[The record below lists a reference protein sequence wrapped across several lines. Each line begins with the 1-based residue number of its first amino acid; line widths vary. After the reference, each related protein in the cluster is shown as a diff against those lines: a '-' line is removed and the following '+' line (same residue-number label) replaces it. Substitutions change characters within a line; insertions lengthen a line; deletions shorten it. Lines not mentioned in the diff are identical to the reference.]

1 MRSLVSRRS
10 PIRAGRPLKSAARP
24 ADHPGAAVSY
34 QDVLSRIGAIQ
45 ARALALRG
53 SGAGVVASP
62 QALATSQSAPAAIST
77 SSFAQALQA
86 ATAGQE
92 SAASA
97 AATPPVAAATPPA
110 AVPAE
115 ISATPADPAP
125 PPTAPGATVVSTT
138 QATSAAPV
146 ASAAPAAPVVPV
158 ASAAPAAPDSAAAP
172 ASYAYP
178 LGARGEVIGL
188 PYQGS
193 HTLYDNWESDN
204 ALDIATPVG
213 TPVYAVADG
222 TIGDQIGSLGSSDPH
237 LDGLRLHLV
246 TSDNE
251 FYYAHLSQLVVQAG
265 QHVAKGQLLGYSGEA
280 NGVAHLHFAAENGS
294 PVDVVS
300 P

>member
-1 MRSLVSRRS
+1 
-10 PIRAGRPLKSAARP
+10 AARP

-146 ASAAPAAPVVPV
+146 VPV

-246 TSDNE
+246 T
-251 FYYAHLSQLVVQAG
+251 
-265 QHVAKGQLLGYSGEA
+265 
-280 NGVAHLHFAAENGS
+280 
-294 PVDVVS
+294 
-300 P
+300 